1 MKTKSKSPLSLAV
14 GKVRECLRFVRLRL
28 GMYSG
33 NRADVI
39 DTDTFGKVLTA
50 LAQCRRFVNYVE
62 IGTAHGLGTT
72 KLIADALFARPDG
85 CCLWSVESDAFVY
98 SVAIRNWRNTNLRG
112 KLIFIHGAVAAD
124 AVMTWDEIQAE
135 PEYKPETHDYF
146 RALYEK
152 DKNIAKAPEAMLHLP
167 QDIDV
172 LLLDGGLF
180 YSYGEYRALAD
191 RAKVICLDD
200 ICVIKNRRVRAE
212 MLESDK
218 WVLAADNPQERNGW
232 SVFCRREYLATIAE
246 ITTPYK

>member
-1 MKTKSKSPLSLAV
+1 MKAKSPLSLAV
-14 GKVRECLRFVRLRL
+14 GKVRQFLRFVRLRL

-72 KLIADALFARPDG
+72 KLIADALFARPDS
-85 CCLWSVESDAFVY
+85 CCLWTVESYDLAY

-135 PEYKPETHDYF
+135 PEYKPETHDHF
-146 RALYEK
+146 RNMYEK
-152 DKNIAKAPEAMLHLP
+152 NKNIAKAPAAMPHLP

-172 LLLDGGLF
+172 LLLDGGDF

-200 ICVIKNRRVRAE
+200 SCIIKNRRVRAE
-212 MLESDK
+212 MLDSDK
-218 WVLAADNPQERNGW
+218 WVLAADNSQERYGW
-232 SVFCRREYLATIAE
+232 SVFCRPELLETIASLCE
-246 ITTPYK
+246 LQ